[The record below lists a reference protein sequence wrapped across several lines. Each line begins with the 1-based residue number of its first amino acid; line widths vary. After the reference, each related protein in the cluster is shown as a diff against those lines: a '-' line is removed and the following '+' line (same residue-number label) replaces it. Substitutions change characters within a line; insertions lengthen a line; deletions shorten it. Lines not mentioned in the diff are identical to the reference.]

1 MPLKTHADE
10 DPVLNVTSMIDV
22 VLVLTIFFMVATK
35 FRDDERKLDL
45 KVPMVSSRDPL
56 STAPDPKVVNVYQDG
71 HVSLG
76 PTPISLEDLTKT
88 LAAAHSQYKKLS
100 VLIRG
105 DKLATHGRMT
115 EVYNACQRAGISE
128 LGISVKLDSS
138 AAGTVKR

>member
-1 MPLKTHADE
+1 MPLKTHHDE

-45 KVPMVSSRDPL
+45 KVPVVSNQGPL
-56 STAPDPKVVNVYQDG
+56 STAPEPKVVNVYQDG

-76 PTPISLEDLTKT
+76 TKPMSLDELTKT
-88 LAAAHSQYKKLS
+88 LAAAHSQYKKLA

-115 EVYNACQRAGISE
+115 EVYSACQRAGISE
-128 LGISVKLDSS
+128 LAISVKVDT
-138 AAGTVKR
+138 ARR

>member
-1 MPLKTHADE
+1 MPLKTHVDE

-45 KVPMVSSRDPL
+45 KVPVVSNRGAL
-56 STAPDPKVVNVYQDG
+56 TTAPEPKVVNVYQDG
-71 HVSLG
+71 QISLG
-76 PTPISLEDLTKT
+76 TNPVTLDDLTKT
-88 LAAAHSQYKKLS
+88 LAAAHSQYKKLT

-115 EVYNACQRAGISE
+115 EVYNACQRAGITE
-128 LGISVKLDSS
+128 LAISVKLDT
-138 AAGTVKR
+138 AKR

>member
-45 KVPMVSSRDPL
+45 KVPVVSNQGPL
-56 STAPDPKVVNVYQDG
+56 TTAPEPRVVNVYQDG

-76 PTPISLEDLTKT
+76 TKPMSLDELTKT
-88 LAAAHSQYKKLS
+88 LTAAHNQYKKLA

-115 EVYNACQRAGISE
+115 EVYSACQRAGISE
-128 LGISVKLDSS
+128 LAISVKVD
-138 AAGTVKR
+138 TTRK

>member
-45 KVPMVSSRDPL
+45 KVPVVSSQGPAT
-56 STAPDPKVVNVYQDG
+56 TAPEPKVVNVYQDG

-76 PTPISLEDLTKT
+76 TKPINLDDLTKT
-88 LAAAHSQYKKLS
+88 LAAAHAQYKKLT

-115 EVYNACQRAGISE
+115 EVYSACQQAGISE
-128 LGISVKLDSS
+128 LAISVKLDT
-138 AAGTVKR
+138 ARK

>member
-45 KVPMVSSRDPL
+45 KVPVVSNQGPL
-56 STAPDPKVVNVYQDG
+56 STAPEPRVVNVYQDG

-76 PTPISLEDLTKT
+76 TKPMSLDELTKT
-88 LAAAHSQYKKLS
+88 LAAAHNQYKKLA

-115 EVYNACQRAGISE
+115 EVYSACQRAGISE
-128 LGISVKLDSS
+128 LAISVKVD
-138 AAGTVKR
+138 TTRK

>member
-22 VLVLTIFFMVATK
+22 ILVLTIFFMVATK
-35 FRDDERKLDL
+35 FREDERKLDL
-45 KVPMVSSRDPL
+45 KVPAVNNTGAL
-56 STAPDPKVVNVYQDG
+56 STAPEPKVVNVYQDG

-76 PTPISLEDLTKT
+76 TQPVSLDELTRL
-88 LAAAHSQYKKLS
+88 LAAARAQYKKLS

-115 EVYNACQRAGISE
+115 EVYNACQKAGISV
-128 LGISVKLDSS
+128 LAISVKLD
-138 AAGTVKR
+138 TVKR

>member
-22 VLVLTIFFMVATK
+22 ILVLTIFFMVATK
-35 FRDDERKLDL
+35 FREDERKLDL
-45 KVPMVSSRDPL
+45 KVPVVSNTGAL
-56 STAPDPKVVNVYQDG
+56 STAPEPKVVNVYQDG

-76 PTPISLEDLTKT
+76 TQPVSLDELTRL
-88 LAAAHSQYKKLS
+88 LAAAHAQYKKLS

-115 EVYNACQRAGISE
+115 EVYNACQKAGIAE
-128 LGISVKLDSS
+128 LAISVKLD
-138 AAGTVKR
+138 TVKR

>member
-1 MPLKTHADE
+1 MPLKKHADE

-22 VLVLTIFFMVATK
+22 ILVLTIFFMVATK

-45 KVPMVSSRDPL
+45 KVPQLTNSSGAL
-56 STAPDPKVVNVYQDG
+56 TTAPDPKVVNVYQDG

-76 PTPISLEDLTKT
+76 TRPMSLDELTKT
-88 LAAAHSQYKKLS
+88 LTAAHEQYKKLT

-115 EVYNACQRAGISE
+115 EVYYACQKAGISE
-128 LGISVKLDSS
+128 LAISVKLDGP
-138 AAGTVKR
+138 GTLKR

>member
-1 MPLKTHADE
+1 VPLKTHIDE

-45 KVPMVSSRDPL
+45 KVPVVSNQGPL
-56 STAPDPKVVNVYQDG
+56 STAPEPRVVNVYQDG

-76 PTPISLEDLTKT
+76 TKPMRLDELTKT
-88 LAAAHSQYKKLS
+88 LAAARNQYKKLA

-115 EVYNACQRAGISE
+115 EVYSACQRAGISE
-128 LGISVKLDSS
+128 LAISVKVD
-138 AAGTVKR
+138 TTRK

>member
-1 MPLKTHADE
+1 MPLKPHSDE

-45 KVPMVSSRDPL
+45 KVPQLTSAGTL
-56 STAPDPKVVNVYQDG
+56 TTAPEPKVVNVYQDG

-76 PTPISLEDLTKT
+76 TRPMSLDDLTKN
-88 LAAAHSQYKKLS
+88 LAAAHGQYKKLT

-115 EVYNACQRAGISE
+115 EVYYACQRAGISE
-128 LGISVKLDSS
+128 LAISVKLDGP
-138 AAGTVKR
+138 GTVKR

>member
-10 DPVLNVTSMIDV
+10 EPVLNVTSMIDV
-22 VLVLTIFFMVATK
+22 ILVLTIFFMVATK

-45 KVPMVSSRDPL
+45 KVPVISNRDPL
-56 STAPDPKVVNVYQDG
+56 TTAPDPKVVNVYQDG

-76 PTPISLEDLTKT
+76 PTPVSLDELTQN
-88 LAAAHSQYKKLS
+88 LAAARAQYKKLT

-115 EVYNACQRAGISE
+115 EVYNACQRAGITE
-128 LGISVKLDSS
+128 LAISVKLD
-138 AAGTVKR
+138 TVKR

>member
-22 VLVLTIFFMVATK
+22 ILVLTIFFMVATK
-35 FRDDERKLDL
+35 FREDERKLDL
-45 KVPMVSSRDPL
+45 TVPAVSNTGAL
-56 STAPDPKVVNVYQDG
+56 STAPEPKVVNVYQDG

-76 PTPISLEDLTKT
+76 TQPVGLDELTRL
-88 LAAAHSQYKKLS
+88 LAAAHAQYKKLS

-115 EVYNACQRAGISE
+115 EVYNACQKAGIAE
-128 LGISVKLDSS
+128 LAISVKLE
-138 AAGTVKR
+138 TVKR

>member
-1 MPLKTHADE
+1 MPLKTHIDE
-10 DPVLNVTSMIDV
+10 DPLLNVTSMIDV

-45 KVPMVSSRDPL
+45 TIPVVSNQGPL
-56 STAPDPKVVNVYQDG
+56 STAPEPRVVNVYQDG

-76 PTPISLEDLTKT
+76 TKPMSLDELTQT
-88 LAAAHSQYKKLS
+88 LAAARNQYKKLA

-115 EVYNACQRAGISE
+115 EVYSACQRAGISE
-128 LGISVKLDSS
+128 LAISVKVD
-138 AAGTVKR
+138 TTRK

>member
-45 KVPMVSSRDPL
+45 KVPMVSNRDPL

-76 PTPISLEDLTKT
+76 PTPISLADLTKT
-88 LAAAHSQYKKLS
+88 LAAAHGQYKKLS

-128 LGISVKLDSS
+128 LGISVKLDSPG
-138 AAGTVKR
+138 GTLKR

>member
-1 MPLKTHADE
+1 MPLKTHIDD

-35 FRDDERKLDL
+35 FRDDERTLDL
-45 KVPMVSSRDPL
+45 KVPVVSNQGPL
-56 STAPDPKVVNVYQDG
+56 STAPEPKVVNVYQDG

-76 PTPISLEDLTKT
+76 TKPMSLDELTQNLT
-88 LAAAHSQYKKLS
+88 AARNQYKKLA

-115 EVYNACQRAGISE
+115 EVYSACQRAGISE
-128 LGISVKLDSS
+128 LAISVKVD
-138 AAGTVKR
+138 TTRK

>member
-1 MPLKTHADE
+1 VPLKTHIDE

-45 KVPMVSSRDPL
+45 KVPVVSNQGPL
-56 STAPDPKVVNVYQDG
+56 STAPEPRVVNVYQDG

-76 PTPISLEDLTKT
+76 TKPMSLDELTKT
-88 LAAAHSQYKKLS
+88 LAAARNQYKKLA

-115 EVYNACQRAGISE
+115 EVYSACQRAGISE
-128 LGISVKLDSS
+128 LAISVKVD
-138 AAGTVKR
+138 TTRK